1 MVNKQYFAF
10 GHTVFGIVS
19 EAVLPYDRQ
28 LESFA
33 VSADTEADY
42 IIRVLPADEEILAD
56 MAPHEFSRAHRA
68 GRETALY
75 LRDIHTLADYSFSLL
90 MAEAKAY
97 DLLLER
103 DAFVLHASLV
113 AREGRALLFTAPSG
127 TGKSTQ
133 AHFWRDER
141 GCAVINED
149 RVILFKKDNVFYATG
164 CWAMGSAGYTDS
176 VILPVDT
183 VVLLSQGAENTL
195 RPLPP
200 SVFLSRTIPQCAFTA
215 ADAASRGRLISLLC
229 DLVSSARVVSYAC
242 INHPSSVD
250 YLEKALWNK

>member
-10 GHTVFGIVS
+10 GNTVFGIVS
-19 EAVLPYDRQ
+19 EAVLPHDRQ

-33 VSADTEADY
+33 VSADTEADH
-42 IIRVLPADEEILAD
+42 IIRVLPADEEILSE
-56 MAPHEFSRAHRA
+56 MAPHEFSIARRT

-75 LRDIHTLADYSFSLL
+75 LKDIHTLADYPFSLL

-97 DLLLER
+97 DFLLER
-103 DAFVLHASLV
+103 DAFVLHASMV
-113 AREGRALLFTAPSG
+113 AREGKALLFTAPSG

-149 RVILFKKDNVFYATG
+149 RVILFKKDNTFYATG
-164 CWAMGSAGYTDS
+164 CWAMGSAGYTHS

-183 VVLLSQGAENTL
+183 VVLLSQGAENAL
-195 RPLPP
+195 CPLSP
-200 SVFLSRTIPQCAFTA
+200 SVFLGRTIPQCAFTA
-215 ADAASRGRLISLLC
+215 TDTASRGRLIALLC
-229 DLVSSARVVSYAC
+229 DLVSSARTVSYAC

-250 YLEKALWNK
+250 YLEKALWSK

>member
-1 MVNKQYFAF
+1 MLNKQYFSF
-10 GHTVFGIVS
+10 GNTVFGIVS
-19 EAVLPYDRQ
+19 ETALPYDKQ

-33 VSADTEADY
+33 VSVDTAADHT
-42 IIRVLPADEEILAD
+42 IRVLPADERALAE
-56 MAPHEFSRAHRA
+56 MGPHEFSLARRT
-68 GRETALY
+68 GGETALY
-75 LRDIHTLADYSFSLL
+75 MKDIRTLADYSFSLL

>member
-10 GHTVFGIVS
+10 GNTVFGIVS
-19 EAVLPYDRQ
+19 EAVLPHDRQ

-33 VSADTEADY
+33 VSADTEADH
-42 IIRVLPADEEILAD
+42 IIRVLPADEEILSE
-56 MAPHEFSRAHRA
+56 MAPHEFSIARRT
-68 GRETALY
+68 GCETALY
-75 LRDIHTLADYSFSLL
+75 LKDIRTLADYPFSLL

-97 DLLLER
+97 DFLLER
-103 DAFVLHASLV
+103 DAFVLHASMV
-113 AREGRALLFTAPSG
+113 AREGKALLFTAPSG

-149 RVILFKKDNVFYATG
+149 RVILFKKDNTFYATG
-164 CWAMGSAGYTDS
+164 CWAMGSAGYTHS
-176 VILPVDT
+176 EILPVDT

-195 RPLPP
+195 RPLTP
-200 SVFLSRTIPQCAFTA
+200 SVFLGRTIPQCAFTA
-215 ADAASRGRLISLLC
+215 SDTASRGRLIALLC
-229 DLVSSARVVSYAC
+229 DLISSTRAVSYAC

-250 YLEKALWNK
+250 DLEKALWSK